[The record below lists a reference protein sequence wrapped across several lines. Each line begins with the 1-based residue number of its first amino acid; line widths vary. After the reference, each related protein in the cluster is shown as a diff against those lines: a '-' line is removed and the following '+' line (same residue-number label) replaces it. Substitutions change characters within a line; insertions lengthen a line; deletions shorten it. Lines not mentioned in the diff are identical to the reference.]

1 MEERQN
7 PQRRP
12 RSVRKPKSKLQL
24 FKENQLPLIIA
35 AAAAVMILIFVI
47 GSISNGVK
55 RNQIRKA
62 EEKAAAEQAKLDKEA
77 LDNQVQQLLQ
87 QADIAAVQYDY
98 DKAIGLLDP
107 VKEHTEDY
115 PVLQE
120 KLTEYEN
127 AKSVLVAWDDPSK
140 VPNLSFQ
147 MLIASPVNAFNHEE
161 YGSSFNRNYV
171 TTGEFSAILNQ
182 LYANGYV
189 LVTPN
194 DLFTAETA
202 EDGSITC
209 AAKTLYLPADKKPI
223 VITQTNVNYNY
234 YLIDSNDD
242 KQPDPTAC
250 GFAHKLLI
258 QDGKPVS
265 EIVSE
270 TGAFVQGDYDLI
282 PILETFI
289 TEHPDFSYHGSKAVV
304 AVTGY
309 DGLFGYRTAPKD
321 QERLGDAYQ
330 TEIDQAISTAQTLQD
345 LGYQLACYTYRNIG
359 YGDSDLASIKS
370 DLELWNTEV
379 APLIGTIDTLV
390 YAQRSDIADSSTVY
404 SGERYDLLRNQGF
417 RYYLGFSNDGS
428 PWTEIS
434 NDYVRQGRIMV
445 AGATLKH
452 HSDWFSGIFD
462 PATVLDASRGEIA
475 EW

>member
-1 MEERQN
+1 MEQQSN

-12 RSVRKPKSKLQL
+12 RCERKPKSKLQL

-35 AAAAVMILIFVI
+35 ATAAVMIFIFLI

-62 EEKAAAEQAKLDKEA
+62 EEKAAAEQAVRDKEA
-77 LDNQVQQLLQ
+77 LDAQVQQLLQ
-87 QADIAAVQYDY
+87 QADIAAAQYDY
-98 DKAIGLLDP
+98 DEAINMLAP
-107 VKEHTEDY
+107 VKDHVEDY
-115 PVLQE
+115 PMLQQ
-120 KLTEYEN
+120 KLTEFEN
-127 AKSVLVAWDDPSK
+127 AKSTLVAWDDPSK
-140 VPNLSFQ
+140 VVNLSFQ
-147 MLIASPVNAFNHEE
+147 MLIAAPSQAFSHEE
-161 YGSSFNRNYV
+161 YGASFNRNYV
-171 TTGEFSAILNQ
+171 TTAEFSAMLNQ

-194 DLFTAETA
+194 DLFTTETA
-202 EDGSITC
+202 EDGTLVN
-209 AAKTLYLPADKKPI
+209 KVNTLYLPADKKPL

-234 YLIDSNDD
+234 YLVDSNEDML
-242 KQPDPTAC
+242 PDQNAC

-258 QDGKPVS
+258 VDGKPVS
-265 EIVSE
+265 EIISE
-270 TGAFVQGDYDLI
+270 TGAVVQGNYDLI
-282 PILETFI
+282 PILDSFV

-304 AVTGY
+304 AITGY

-321 QERLGDAYQ
+321 QARLGDAYQ
-330 TEIDQAISTAQTLQD
+330 TEVDQAINVAQSLQD

-359 YGDSDLASIKS
+359 YGDSDLANIKS
-370 DLELWNTEV
+370 DLDLWNTEV

-390 YAQRSDIADSSTVY
+390 YAQRSDISDSSTPY
-404 SGERYDLLRNQGF
+404 SGERYNLLQNQGF

-428 PWTEIS
+428 TWTEIT
-434 NDYVRQGRIMV
+434 DEYVRQGRIMV

-462 PATVLDASRGEIA
+462 PATILDPSRGEIA